1 MYFYVDVNFGLLL
14 EIDIGIVGNYFCS
27 VPCQIMR
34 ARFMPY
40 TDWKESVFY
49 IVLLLHWRQC
59 QGQYFLFW
67 IFCVLVLDTARRA
80 LSVGA
85 ALQQKKKSLPDRTGK
100 NVVLV
105 DGVRTP
111 FLLSFTDYA
120 KMMPHEL
127 ARHSLL

>member
-1 MYFYVDVNFGLLL
+1 MGPFGFFPS
-14 EIDIGIVGNYFCS
+14 DS
-27 VPCQIMR
+27 
-34 ARFMPY
+34 
-40 TDWKESVFY
+40 
-49 IVLLLHWRQC
+49 
-59 QGQYFLFW
+59 
-67 IFCVLVLDTARRA
+67 ARRA

-85 ALQQKKKSLPDRTGK
+85 VLHQKKTLPDRTGK

-111 FLLSFTDYA
+111 FLVSFTDYA

>member
-1 MYFYVDVNFGLLL
+1 MSF
-14 EIDIGIVGNYFCS
+14 
-27 VPCQIMR
+27 
-34 ARFMPY
+34 
-40 TDWKESVFY
+40 
-49 IVLLLHWRQC
+49 
-59 QGQYFLFW
+59 
-67 IFCVLVLDTARRA
+67 FCVIINLDYSTSELFLLYWQLPIFPDTACRA

-85 ALQQKKKSLPDRTGK
+85 ALQQKKSLPDRTGK

-111 FLLSFTDYA
+111 FLVSFTDYS